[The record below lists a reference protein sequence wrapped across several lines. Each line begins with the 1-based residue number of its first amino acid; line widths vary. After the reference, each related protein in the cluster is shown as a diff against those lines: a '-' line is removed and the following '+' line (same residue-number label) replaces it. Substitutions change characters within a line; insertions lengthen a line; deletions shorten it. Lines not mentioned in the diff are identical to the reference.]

1 MVGMYAIF
9 ECGERNS
16 REQTMKICAVVLE
29 TTGLAGEKC
38 SVYWDFVKSEFRA
51 FNDVNGAQLTFSSS
65 CAAFVQKQNSGSK
78 ILYFDLISEIC
89 NHLS

>member
-51 FNDVNGAQLTFSSS
+51 FNDVNGAQLTF
-65 CAAFVQKQNSGSK
+65 CLGVARFIQEQNHGSK
-78 ILYFDLISEIC
+78 ILCFELIKLDS
-89 NHLS
+89 